1 MRTMNKRVVI
11 LVAGAAVAV
20 AATLF
25 TVNFLRGDNVAPLSL
40 DTPSPTA
47 GTTAGGDPAGTWT
60 VGEGSKV
67 GYRVREKLA
76 VLTAESDAVG
86 RTSDVTGSLTIER
99 GDDETLTATA
109 LMIEVDMTTLT
120 SDESRRDR
128 RMRTMGLE
136 TNTFPKASFK
146 LTNPVAVPKE
156 AESGSIVKLTLTGS
170 LTLHGETRDVSIP
183 VDARGSGD
191 RMEVS
196 GRLLITMAD
205 YRIDPPNIGGFV
217 SVHDSG
223 TLEFTII
230 LTRS

>member
-1 MRTMNKRVVI
+1 MNKRVIIPVV
-11 LVAGAAVAV
+11 LGAVAL

-25 TVNFLRGDNVAPLSL
+25 VVNFLRGDNVAPLSL
-40 DTPSPTA
+40 GTPSPTA
-47 GTTAGGDPAGTWT
+47 GTTAGGDPAGTWA
-60 VGEGSKV
+60 VGEGSKA

-99 GDDETLTATA
+99 GGDGTLTATA
-109 LMIEVDMTTLT
+109 LSVEVDMTTLT
-120 SDESRRDR
+120 SDEARRDR
-128 RMRTMGLE
+128 RMRTMGLQ

-146 LTNPVAVPKE
+146 LTKPVPVPKE
-156 AESGSIVKLTLTGS
+156 AESGSVVKLTLTGS
-170 LTLHGETRDVSIP
+170 LTLHGKTQEVSIP
-183 VDARGSGD
+183 VDARGSGN

-205 YRIDPPNIGGFV
+205 YGIDPPNIGGFV

-223 TLEFTII
+223 TLEFTIT
-230 LTRS
+230 LTRSGS